1 MLRCATIA
9 LLVLCAT
16 LRPASADELASTSE
30 LKTDA
35 NIITG
40 LDVSSSINAQE
51 TVLQING
58 MAQAICAPEV
68 LAAIQR
74 GRHGRI
80 GFSIFVWADG
90 DYPELISWRM
100 IGSEQDA
107 AAASQEIKA
116 RLETILKSTSHNVGS
131 LTDLSAAMEHAATM
145 LSASPYS
152 SKRSIVNIIGNGA
165 DNVGEDPSRA
175 RSALIERG
183 VTINGVV
190 LGGDPKII
198 NYYRSEVIGGRTP
211 FVMAADNAE
220 SIARV
225 FASKFFSEIA
235 LHVVPEARPDRL

>member
-1 MLRCATIA
+1 MLRRAMLA
-9 LLVLCAT
+9 LLMLSAT
-16 LRPASADELASTSE
+16 LHTASAADFD
-30 LKTDA
+30 TDA

-58 MAQAICAPEV
+58 MAEAIRAPEV

-74 GRHGRI
+74 GALGRI
-80 GFSIFVWADG
+80 GFSVFVWADG
-90 DYPELISWRM
+90 EYPELISWRM

-107 AAASQEIKA
+107 AAASQEIKS
-116 RLETILKSTSHNVGS
+116 RLEEIVKSASHNVGS
-131 LTDLSAAMEHAATM
+131 LTDLSAAMEHAAVM
-145 LSASPYS
+145 LSASPFN

-175 RSALIERG
+175 RGALIARG

-190 LGGDPKII
+190 LGGDPKIV

-225 FASKFFSEIA
+225 FAAKFFSEIA
-235 LHVVPEARPDRL
+235 THVAPAARPDRL

>member
-1 MLRCATIA
+1 
-9 LLVLCAT
+9 
-16 LRPASADELASTSE
+16 
-30 LKTDA
+30 
-35 NIITG
+35 
-40 LDVSSSINAQE
+40 
-51 TVLQING
+51 
-58 MAQAICAPEV
+58 
-68 LAAIQR
+68 
-74 GRHGRI
+74 
-80 GFSIFVWADG
+80 
-90 DYPELISWRM
+90 M

-116 RLETILKSTSHNVGS
+116 RLEEILKSTSHNVGS
-131 LTDLSAAMEHAATM
+131 LTDLSAAMEHASVM
-145 LSASPYS
+145 LSAAPYS
-152 SKRSIVNIIGNGA
+152 SKRGIVNIIGNGA